1 MAFLVY
7 FCGIIWKTNRDW
19 LANVAEK
26 LLPRV
31 NPHFLFRPRRPCRIP
46 QKKQILLF
54 NSLPFFIFLPI
65 VFCLYW
71 VSRTARWQ
79 NVVLL
84 AASCVFYGCWSVEF
98 LGLMLVTCLVNF
110 VVTQGIERWRR
121 KVWVVGALVF
131 NFSILGVFKYYDFF
145 AESFAAL
152 LARFGMYADIPT
164 LKLLLPVGISFY
176 TFQLSAYVIDCYKG
190 RIAPTRSPLQFLTFV
205 CFFPQLVAGP
215 IERGADL
222 MPQFERKRKFDD
234 ALATE
239 GMRLILWGL
248 VKKVLIADN
257 CAFQAD
263 YCFANCTTLSAPTLW
278 LGALYFTFQIY
289 CDFSGYCD
297 IAVGTARLF
306 GVRISANFLR
316 PYFAT
321 SMPDFWRRWH
331 VTLMQ
336 WFRDYVYI
344 PLGGNRRGTA
354 RRELNTLAVFACSG
368 LWHGA
373 GWTYIL
379 WGLYHAAIY
388 RIPTRYLT
396 FVAVL
401 LGWVIFRATDL
412 NIAFNYLGRMFSM
425 SDGFSFQC
433 GRMPLLLIIALFI
446 TEWRMGERP
455 HPFAWEAAPGWARS
469 VCNAQP
475 VRIGIY
481 LALLLVTLFCGGAS
495 TQFIYFQF

>member
-1 MAFLVY
+1 M
-7 FCGIIWKTNRDW
+7 
-19 LANVAEK
+19 
-26 LLPRV
+26 
-31 NPHFLFRPRRPCRIP
+31 
-46 QKKQILLF
+46 LF
-54 NSLPFFIFLPI
+54 NSLVFFIFLPI

-71 VSRTARWQ
+71 MGRTARWQ

-84 AASCVFYGCWSVEF
+84 AASCVFYGWWSVEF
-98 LGLMLVTCLVNF
+98 LLLMLLTCLVNF
-110 VVTQGIERWRR
+110 GVTQGMERWRHR
-121 KVWVVGALVF
+121 AWMVGAITF

-145 AESFAAL
+145 AASLCTAL
-152 LARFGMYADIPT
+152 AQMGLHADLPT
-164 LKLLLPVGISFY
+164 LHLLLPVGISFY
-176 TFQLSAYVIDCYKG
+176 TFQLSAYVIDCYRG
-190 RIAPTRSPLQFLTFV
+190 CIAPTHSPLRFLTFV

-222 MPQFERKRKFDD
+222 MPQFETRRRFDS

-248 VKKVLIADN
+248 MKKVLIADN

-263 YCFANCTTLSAPTLW
+263 YCFAHYDSLSAPTLW

-297 IAVGTARLF
+297 IAVGAARLF

-344 PLGGNRRGTA
+344 PLGGNRRGKA
-354 RRELNTLAVFACSG
+354 RQQLNTFTIFALSG

-379 WGLYHAAIY
+379 WGLYHAAVY
-388 RIPTRYLT
+388 RLPVRHLT
-396 FVAVL
+396 FLVVV
-401 LGWVIFRATDL
+401 LGWVIFRAPDL
-412 NIAFNYLGRMFSM
+412 PAAGGYLAGMFSPA
-425 SDGFSFQC
+425 SGFALECS
-433 GRMPLLLIIALFI
+433 RMPILLIATLLL
-446 TEWRMGERP
+446 TEWRMGNRP
-455 HPFAWEAAPGWARS
+455 HPFAWDAAPAWARRL
-469 VCNAQP
+469 CEHQAI
-475 VRIGIY
+475 RLGLY
-481 LALLLVTLFCGGAS
+481 LLLLLLTLFCGGAP